1 MRAKISVTAAGD
13 FMPQRRVPENYQ
25 GFEEVSNFI
34 KRADARFFNL
44 ETTLPDNTCYGN
56 QFYGGSCLRADKSI
70 LDDARRYG
78 FNILAWATNHTMD
91 YSYKGVECTLEALK
105 NAGFPSAG
113 VGRNLD
119 EASYPAFIDTKNGS
133 VGVIGVVSTMMNVAA
148 MAGRQ
153 SRRVPGRPG
162 VNGLRVDD
170 YVEVTPEQF
179 DIIQDVVNLSH
190 MNAQAD
196 ISRAEGYTPPLPDGV
211 TAFRGTNVRRGEK
224 TRYVT
229 HPNKK
234 DMDRIIKSIKAARA
248 QCDYVVVSMHSHEVG
263 GPDKELPGDFY
274 VEFAH
279 QCIDAG
285 ASAVLG
291 HGPHIIRPIEIYK
304 GCPIFY
310 CMGNFV
316 FQNELTEFTAED
328 QYEKYGLNSD
338 ASMAEMYDVRSKGH
352 TRGLLCNPKVME
364 AFIPY
369 FEIENDKVTKIEL
382 MPIDMGVGL
391 EFWQMGLPRPGF
403 GMGILERLAAMSE
416 PYGTKITIRDDG
428 IGEIE
433 L

>member
-1 MRAKISVTAAGD
+1 MRSKISVTAAGD
-13 FMPQRRVPENYQ
+13 FMPQRRVPENYK

-70 LDDARRYG
+70 LSDAERYG

-91 YSYKGVECTLEALK
+91 YSHKGVECTLEALK

-113 VGRNLD
+113 VGKNLD
-119 EASYPAFIDTKNGS
+119 EASSPAFIDTKNGS

-234 DMDRIIKSIKAARA
+234 DMDRISPSRLLARSATTWWSACTLTKSVVLTKSCPEISMLNSHISASTPEQA
-248 QCDYVVVSMHSHEVG
+248 QCSGTVLTLFAPLKYTRAALYSTVWVTLYSKMSLPSLQLRISMKNMV
-263 GPDKELPGDFY
+263 
-274 VEFAH
+274 
-279 QCIDAG
+279 
-285 ASAVLG
+285 
-291 HGPHIIRPIEIYK
+291 
-304 GCPIFY
+304 
-310 CMGNFV
+310 
-316 FQNELTEFTAED
+316 
-328 QYEKYGLNSD
+328 
-338 ASMAEMYDVRSKGH
+338 
-352 TRGLLCNPKVME
+352 
-364 AFIPY
+364 
-369 FEIENDKVTKIEL
+369 
-382 MPIDMGVGL
+382 
-391 EFWQMGLPRPGF
+391 
-403 GMGILERLAAMSE
+403 
-416 PYGTKITIRDDG
+416 
-428 IGEIE
+428 
-433 L
+433 